1 MEICRCCT
9 HLCSTELEAA
19 ELQATELQ
27 AADANS
33 SGIVLSLKAGMRR
46 WESGIALASAGER
59 T

>member
-9 HLCSTELEAA
+9 HLCSTELQAA

-33 SGIVLSLKAGMRR
+33 SGIGLKAGMRR
-46 WESGIALASAGER
+46 RESGIALASAGER
-59 T
+59 A